1 MEIIL
6 TNPENPIPEFTVR
19 GALDTLEAPKFQ
31 QAVLDG
37 VAAVQAKGLIIDCTA
52 MPYLTSTGL
61 RAIMTIGKAMMASSG
76 RMVLCGLSGLALEI
90 FTSSGFAQV
99 FPPAGTIDEARKML
113 GG

>member
-1 MEIIL
+1 MDITL
-6 TNPENPIPEFTVR
+6 TNPGSPVPEFTVA

-31 QAVLDG
+31 EAVLSG
-37 VAAVQAKGLIIDCTA
+37 AAAVQARDVVIDCTD

-61 RAIMTIGKAMMASSG
+61 RAIMTIGKTMMAAGG

-99 FPPAGTIDEARKML
+99 FPPAQTLADARRML